1 MVREEQPGDLRPEAR
16 ETQSSTA
23 KSWSVRVASILSRD
37 DWLVIGWV
45 LAISVLLF
53 IFGTKAYQI
62 LANKRIVGF
71 EGWLELWSRWDADQ
85 YLRLA
90 KFGYTSDSIWKA
102 WLYPLYPWC
111 IRFVA
116 WIAGNYVVSALIV
129 SETAL
134 FFAAV
139 LLRRLVSI
147 DFASDVALRSVWF
160 LLIFPTAYFLH
171 VCYTESLFLALVIG
185 SVLAARR
192 GRWWLAGLLGA
203 LSWMTRAN
211 GIILLPTL
219 AVEAAHQF
227 WTTRRWNWRWLW
239 IGIVPAGFAVYLMIN
254 WKVSGAPFAFLQSRK
269 ALFTVSASWPWTG
282 LQGTIGVLQHWK
294 PTDSEIIGAQ
304 ELYFIILGFI
314 CAVAAW
320 CKLRPTYAMW
330 ITGNWLLVTSASWLL
345 SMPRYTLV
353 MFPIFILFALV
364 ARNRL
369 FYLLI
374 TIWSL
379 LFLALF
385 ESLFVWGHWAF

>member
-1 MVREEQPGDLRPEAR
+1 MNDENQGAQSAAGESAKPSRKPWWRFLQRE
-16 ETQSSTA
+16 
-23 KSWSVRVASILSRD
+23 
-37 DWLVIGWV
+37 DWIVIGWV
-45 LAISVLLF
+45 LAVSVLIF
-53 IFGTKAYQI
+53 IFGIKAYQV
-62 LANKRIVGF
+62 LANKKITGF
-71 EGWLELWSRWDADQ
+71 HVWLELWSRWDADQ

-90 KFGYTSDSIWKA
+90 KFGYTKDSIWKA

-116 WIAGNYVVSALIV
+116 WIVGNYVVSALIV
-129 SETAL
+129 SGTAL
-134 FFAAV
+134 FVAAV

-147 DFASDVALRSVWF
+147 DYDSEVALRSVWF

-171 VCYTESLFLALVIG
+171 ACYTESLFLALVIG

-192 GRWWLAGLLGA
+192 QRWWLAGILGA

-227 WTTRRWNWRWLW
+227 WTTRRWDWRWLW
-239 IGIVPAGFAVYLMIN
+239 IGIVPAGFAVYLLIN

-269 ALFTVSASWPWTG
+269 GLFAVQASWPWVG
-282 LQGTIGVLQHWK
+282 LRGSVGVLQHWK
-294 PTDSEIIGAQ
+294 PTDSEMIGAQ
-304 ELYFIILGFI
+304 ELYFVILGFI

-320 CKLRPTYAMW
+320 VKLRPVYSMW
-330 ITGNWLLVTSASWLL
+330 ITGNWLLVASASWLL
-345 SMPRYTLV
+345 SMPRYTLI
-353 MFPIFILFALV
+353 MFPIFTLFALL
-364 ARNRL
+364 ARNRF
-369 FYLLI
+369 FYALI

-379 LFLALF
+379 LSLALF